1 MEGITRLMISQSGK
15 EPRLKSNTLPHL
27 PGPALADLER
37 IVGTLSI
44 RDVRGGEA
52 VLIAPWGVAI
62 PPGTAAYY
70 FVSQGRCVLET
81 HGSGPAILRAGDL
94 ALLISGSAHSLR
106 DRPGSPLEPAG
117 LLARASRGAG
127 ASRRAAA
134 PGRTGLTRLVFGCF
148 EVGGQAQAAL
158 LHLLPP
164 VVCVRGARGPQ
175 PESLGMVLALLTREL
190 TGPAAG
196 SPPVLEHASRILA
209 MLALK
214 AHLENSTQATEALND
229 PEILAVL
236 RRVHEHPEAP
246 WALSSLA
253 REAGLSRSG
262 FASKFAQK
270 LGRPP
275 MAYVHDVRMQLA
287 AEMLAAGNASI
298 KEIAGRTGYGS
309 SAAFSHAF
317 RRWSGSPPRRFRGTG

>member
-1 MEGITRLMISQSGK
+1 MVTQSGK
-15 EPRLKSNTLPHL
+15 EPRLKSRTPPLV
-27 PGPALADLER
+27 PGTVLADLER

-52 VLIAPWGVAI
+52 VLTPPWGVAV

-81 HGSGPAILRAGDL
+81 DGEGPAILRAGDL
-94 ALLISGSAHSLR
+94 ALSLAGGAHTLR

-117 LLARASRGAG
+117 LLARASRSAG
-127 ASRRAAA
+127 VGRQAAA
-134 PGRTGLTRLVFGCF
+134 PGRTGLTRLLFGCF
-148 EVGGQAQAAL
+148 DVGGQAQAAL

-164 VVCVRGARGPQ
+164 VVCVRKARGPR
-175 PESLGMVLALLTREL
+175 PGSLEMVLALLTREL
-190 TGPAAG
+190 AGPAAG

-214 AHLENSTQATEALND
+214 AHLENSAQDARALDD
-229 PEILAVL
+229 PEMVAVL
-236 RRVHEHPEAP
+236 RQVHEHPEAP
-246 WALSSLA
+246 WALSNLA
-253 REAGLSRSG
+253 RGAGLSRSG
-262 FASKFAQK
+262 FASKFTQK

-275 MAYVHDVRMQLA
+275 MTYVHDVRMQLA

-317 RRWSGSPPRRFRGTG
+317 RRWSGSPPRRFRESGEPDGD